1 MSENPYEPPKPSKSP
16 KRELD
21 EWNETI
27 HNDPD
32 TDWGEFIFIMTVFVI
47 IVFHPLLID
56 LVISLFKAY
65 KNG

>member
-1 MSENPYEPPKPSKSP
+1 MSENPYEPPKPP

-32 TDWGEFIFIMTVFVI
+32 TNWGEFIFIMTVFVI
-47 IVFHPLLID
+47 IIFHPLLID
-56 LVISLFKAY
+56 LVTSLFKVY
-65 KNG
+65 NNG